1 MQNTSG
7 LIMRWS
13 LVFRIL
19 APVAYACLISYFS
32 HQSLTGGDSTLPLSW
47 LEFGWS
53 DKALHALEFFGF
65 TIILGF
71 SFYKRQS
78 LAPRFLMVFLIATV
92 FAWVDEIHQIF
103 IQYIIKY
110 LKLFELLHTSHC
122 LSIPEAKTTGS
133 RK

>member
-103 IQYIIKY
+103 VAGRTFSFFDIIADVAGV
-110 LKLFELLHTSHC
+110 
-122 LSIPEAKTTGS
+122 SI
-133 RK
+133 